1 MLLHIAVSLFMILG
15 IAYNVKEL
23 NLYNKLVRLN
33 KKQVFTVEET
43 YCSRRMGSK
52 IKLRGVVNKTIK
64 VPVNLCNNITKGE
77 DLELYYDEAS
87 GTIYYPGANRGI
99 NRLIVFFLVLLSIS
113 IFLFIYRVYKFLF
126 Y

>member
-113 IFLFIYRVYKFLF
+113 IFLFIYRVYKLLF

>member
-87 GTIYYPGANRGI
+87 GTIYYPEANRGI

-113 IFLFIYRVYKFLF
+113 IFLFIYRVYKLLF